1 MTINCTALTRD
12 IHWNHSTRLPRTNE
26 SNASQLR
33 NTENI
38 MIFNNKTLRDTKQ
51 YNFTSE
57 KQFINL
63 VSVDKRETFD
73 TSYVSN
79 SILTK
84 MKTEYTQQIV
94 AKYRSLV
101 PLTQQI
107 KKVNTYDS
115 LNENKK
121 SIYHASWPCKGTNC
135 RKTRP
140 FCRRSCSTPGRT
152 GAAGSTAGQVTLAA
166 SRIHYVRTMFERS
179 RVHNRRRCSPVDFL
193 FFIPGSVESWA
204 LINTLYMVHAKQN
217 KTRIVLYTD
226 NIFYPDLRPD
236 MGKMKE
242 CIKSIVNNI

>member
-107 KKVNTYDS
+107 KKVNTYDCWMKIK
-115 LNENKK
+115 N
-121 SIYHASWPCKGTNC
+121 
-135 RKTRP
+135 P
-140 FCRRSCSTPGRT
+140 FTMPPGHVKVPIVEKPGRSAGRAAAHP
-152 GAAGSTAGQVTLAA
+152 GALVQQAA
-166 SRIHYVRTMFERS
+166 RRVR
-179 RVHNRRRCSPVDFL
+179 
-193 FFIPGSVESWA
+193 
-204 LINTLYMVHAKQN
+204 
-217 KTRIVLYTD
+217 
-226 NIFYPDLRPD
+226 LR
-236 MGKMKE
+236 
-242 CIKSIVNNI
+242 